1 MFKDRHGFNRK
12 IRNGRRHVKIFPAGG
27 DLIIPPRKISFY
39 GSIQKE
45 KGGAMPGAK
54 LGPMLGENCP
64 EATPTPEDSGVS
76 FIEQSGTPRQNLAPA
91 EAESSVQICPSGKS
105 QLNSTPLVQETGGE
119 NFSMGGTIAQILIQ
133 GQVQSQVLGRQV
145 GLFHQ
150 QQIYN
155 N

>member
-1 MFKDRHGFNRK
+1 MLSPILEKWCLCIGPVFKDRHGFNKK

-64 EATPTPEDSGVS
+64 EATPTPRRFWRV
-76 FIEQSGTPRQNLAPA
+76 
-91 EAESSVQICPSGKS
+91 
-105 QLNSTPLVQETGGE
+105 
-119 NFSMGGTIAQILIQ
+119 
-133 GQVQSQVLGRQV
+133 
-145 GLFHQ
+145 FH
-150 QQIYN
+150 
-155 N
+155 